1 MKSLIALALLL
12 CITTAFEIR
21 GPRNTQRERLGSMV
35 KKVVL
40 SSRIANGQTA
50 AANEFPYQAGL
61 LLNNGEH
68 FYFCGGSLISNE
80 WVLTA
85 AHCTSTA
92 VKVFIYLGSITHLY
106 PIVPMEVDKC
116 DIKVHY
122 AFDMKTGRND
132 IALIKIPF
140 VIYSDAIQPVSLPK
154 CAASYPTYIGETVVA
169 SGWGCTSDRSKLY
182 SPVLQFANFRVVTN
196 EVCTDEYSSSLIDN
210 EQICTATVNRI
221 GICTGDSGG
230 PLMLASSKL
239 QIGIVSTGSSKG
251 CETGAPALH
260 TRVTSY
266 LDWIRANTGLGFK

>member
-61 LLNNGEH
+61 LLNNGKH
-68 FYFCGGSLISNE
+68 FYSCGGSLISHE

-92 VKVFIYLGSITHLY
+92 VQVIVYLGSITHLDA
-106 PIVPMEVDKC
+106 IVRMKVDKC
-116 DIKVHY
+116 DIKVHP
-122 AFDMKTGRND
+122 AFNRKPARND
-132 IALIKIPF
+132 IALIKIPA

-169 SGWGCTSDRSKLY
+169 SGWGVTSDRSTVY
-182 SPVLQFANFRVVTN
+182 SPVLQFATFRVVTN
-196 EVCTDEYSSSLIDN
+196 EVCAEEYGSTTIDN
-210 EQICTATVNRI
+210 EKICTATVNRI
-221 GICTGDSGG
+221 GLCSGDSGD
-230 PLMLASSKL
+230 PLVLASSKL
-239 QIGIVSTGSSKG
+239 QIGIVSIGSRKG
-251 CETGAPALH
+251 CESGAPSLH
-260 TRVTSY
+260 TRITSY
-266 LDWIRANTGLGFK
+266 LDWIQANTGLTL